1 MGSAY
6 GHDYNNGLTMIV
18 SWSVR
23 MDTMGYTDHDLGSHL
38 AVHRD
43 GHVVHVQGATL
54 TWGGGVQYGRG
65 VYMSRMQ
72 HWVTRVKIMGYIEP
86 DPGCPIWLSIVL
98 GNFRVPCFQGSL

>member
-6 GHDYNNGLTMIV
+6 GHDYNNGLTKIV

-54 TWGGGVQYGRG
+54 TWGGGTIRPRG
-65 VYMSRMQ
+65 VHVQ
-72 HWVTRVKIMGYIEP
+72 DATVG
-86 DPGCPIWLSIVL
+86 D
-98 GNFRVPCFQGSL
+98 QGEKNGLYRT